1 MRDPFKND
9 PILLESS
16 VSRDRK
22 PKKYN
27 RTYLNDEKTRRYSV
41 EYTDQQRN
49 MKIERILLKNFR
61 ALHDVDL
68 GNIPPLAVF
77 VGENGS
83 GKSTLFQVFGF
94 LKDAL
99 VNNLKTAM
107 QRMGGYKEVATRNHT
122 DEPIVIKI
130 QFRMVIADRERL
142 VTYRLEIAARNGAPI
157 VQREIL
163 RYKRGAYGSPF
174 HFLDFREGEGY
185 AISNEEDFDKSDEE
199 LTKDFQKLDSPHM
212 LAIKGLGQFQRFK
225 AANAFRHLIENWHV
239 SDFHIA
245 AARQRSEAGMEEHLS
260 ESGDNLPL
268 VAQHLHQN
276 DRETFDKILK
286 KFRERIP
293 GMSEVDVA
301 VTPDGYV
308 LLRFADG
315 SFKDPFIARYVSD
328 GTIKMFAYLV
338 LLHDPRPH
346 PFLCIEEPENQLY
359 PRLLG
364 TLVEELRDYA
374 TRGGQ
379 VFVST
384 HSPDLLDHVDLEEAF
399 LLKKGHGMTV
409 INPLADNQQVKVFA
423 EAGDKLGWLW
433 NHDLLETE

>member
-1 MRDPFKND
+1 
-9 PILLESS
+9 
-16 VSRDRK
+16 
-22 PKKYN
+22 
-27 RTYLNDEKTRRYSV
+27 
-41 EYTDQQRN
+41 
-49 MKIERILLKNFR
+49 MKIERLHLKNFR
-61 ALHDVDL
+61 ALHDVEL
-68 GNIPPLAVF
+68 KNVPPFAVF

-99 VNNLKTAM
+99 VNNLKTAV

-122 DEPIVIKI
+122 DEPIVIEI
-130 QFRMVIADRERL
+130 QFRMAIADRERR
-142 VTYRLEIAARNGAPI
+142 VTYRLEIAARDGAP
-157 VQREIL
+157 VVRREIL
-163 RYKRGAYGSPF
+163 RYKRGSYGSPF
-174 HFLDFREGEGY
+174 HFLDFKEGEGY

-225 AANAFRHLIENWHV
+225 AANAFRHFIENWHV

-268 VAQHLHQN
+268 VAQHLYQN
-276 DRETFDKILK
+276 DRPTFDAIIE

-293 GMSEVDVA
+293 GMSGVDVE
-301 VTPDGYV
+301 VTLDGYV

-315 SFKDPFIARYVSD
+315 SFKDPFIARHVSD

-364 TLVEELRDYA
+364 TLVEELHDYA
-374 TRGGQ
+374 MRGGQ

-384 HSPDLLDHVDLEEAF
+384 HSPDVLNHVEPEEAF
-399 LLKKGHGMTV
+399 LLEKRQGKTAIHL
-409 INPLADNQQVKVFA
+409 LADNRQIKELF
-423 EAGDKLGWLW
+423 EEGDKLGWLW
-433 NHDLLETE
+433 NQDLLEIE